1 VEEFEIAFIS
11 GRSRFQ
17 TPGDMFLK
25 SEKEKKKRGTGQESN
40 RGSLVGG

>member
-17 TPGDMFLK
+17 TPVDMFLK
-25 SEKEKKKRGTGQESN
+25 SEKKKKKERDRSGVEPW
-40 RGSLVGG
+40 